1 MASIY
6 IHIPFCHSKCY
17 YCDFYSRPCHHD
29 GTAVYANYIGALA
42 AEWISRRDEI
52 NEPVHTIYI
61 GGGTPSIV
69 APELFRPLL
78 DVLPVKGIEEFTI
91 EANPEDV
98 TPQWAEAIRRLGINR
113 VSMGAQSMI
122 DSELKAVGRRHTA
135 ADTMKAYDI
144 LRRCGFENI
153 SLDLIYGLPG
163 QTMETW
169 LQSLDTLLELQPE
182 HLSAYSLTYEE
193 GTRLN
198 AMRLAGKVIPASD
211 SVTEEMYQLLCAK
224 TASAGYSHY
233 EISNFALP
241 GKHARH
247 NSSYWN
253 FTPYLGLGVAAHS
266 FDGIGTRRVNP
277 PDIAAY
283 ISVMQAGEIFF
294 TAEEETATDLYN
306 DYIIT
311 HLRTLHGIDPS
322 ALEMRFGADMLRRF
336 NNDIAPH
343 AAAGRIERNQGRWR
357 ITPTAW
363 LVSDAILRDIIII

>member
-1 MASIY
+1 MAGIY

-17 YCDFYSRPCHHD
+17 YCDFYSRPCRPD
-29 GTAVYANYIGALA
+29 GTAAHADYIGALA
-42 AEWISRRDEI
+42 AEWNSRSNELT
-52 NEPVHTIYI
+52 EPVHTIYI

-78 DVLPVKGIEEFTI
+78 DVLPVEGVEEFTI

-135 ADTMKAYDI
+135 ADTLKAYKI
-144 LRRCGFENI
+144 LRRSGFENI

-163 QTMETW
+163 QTVETW
-169 LQSLDTLLELQPE
+169 RQSLDTLLELRPE

-198 AMRLAGKVIPASD
+198 AMRLAGKVAPASD
-211 SVTEEMYQLLCAK
+211 SMTEEMYHLLCAR

-241 GKHARH
+241 GKHAWH
-247 NSSYWN
+247 NSSYWD

-266 FDGIGTRRVNP
+266 FDGIGIRRVNP

-283 ISVMQAGEIFF
+283 ISTVRAGEIFF
-294 TAEEETATDLYN
+294 TTEKETPTDLYN
-306 DYIIT
+306 DYVIT
-311 HLRTLHGIDPS
+311 HLRTLHGIDLT
-322 ALEMRFGADMLRRF
+322 ALEMRFGADLARRF

-343 AAAGRIERNQGRWR
+343 AVVGLIELNQGRWR
-357 ITPTAW
+357 IAPAAW
-363 LVSDAILRDIIII
+363 LVSDAILRDLIII